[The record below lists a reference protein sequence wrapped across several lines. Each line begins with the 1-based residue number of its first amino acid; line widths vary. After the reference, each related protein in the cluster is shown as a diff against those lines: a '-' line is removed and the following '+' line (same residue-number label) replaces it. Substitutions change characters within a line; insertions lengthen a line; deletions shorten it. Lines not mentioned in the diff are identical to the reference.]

1 MRVGFC
7 FLELIQLLTPKN
19 QGAMTAEIA
28 VMNRKAVALAAD
40 SAVTIGG
47 SGKIYSS
54 ENKLFTIS
62 KYHPIGIMIFNNA
75 QFMNIPWEVI
85 IKSYREDIGD
95 KSFKTVKSCSEH
107 FLDWLRNIQKQILND
122 QERADF
128 ITTTFINTATNL
140 SANARNYML
149 ELIYSK
155 SESDPVEQSDVEN
168 AFMNFFEEAKK
179 ALKESDRICDL
190 KPSDILLDE
199 KAIPQ
204 LIEVSLDRADVKIKL
219 SKKKLELIKHVTFEV
234 ICKHMINFTG
244 VVFAGFGE
252 EEYFPSIT
260 SYKIDALYDGKLKYT
275 LFKETDNRGLA
286 TIIPFAQSEMVNR
299 FIEGIDPAFMNFFGE
314 YIEDIINEYPS
325 KILDSLPDI
334 ETSKKKSLTKQISK
348 ISKKLK
354 EDLRQN
360 LEEFTNE
367 KFIQPIISNLD
378 NLPLDELAEMA
389 LSLVNITSFKRKVS
403 IDELETV
410 GGPVDVAV
418 ITKGDGFIWIKRK
431 HYFDPKLNHHYFN
444 NYYKKKD

>member
-1 MRVGFC
+1 
-7 FLELIQLLTPKN
+7 
-19 QGAMTAEIA
+19 MTAEIA

-85 IKSYREDIGD
+85 IKSYRNDIGD
-95 KSFKTVKSCSEH
+95 KSFDTVKSCSEH
-107 FLDWLRNIQKQILND
+107 FLNWLRNIQKQILSE

-128 ITTTFINTATNL
+128 IATTFINTATNL
-140 SANARNYML
+140 SANARNHML

-155 SESDPVEQSDVEN
+155 SESDTVEQSDVED

-179 ALKESDRICDL
+179 ILKENDRICDL

-199 KAIPQ
+199 KAIPK
-204 LIEVSLDRADVKIKL
+204 LIEVSLERAEVKIKL
-219 SKKKLELIKHVTFEV
+219 SKKKLDLIKHVTFEV
-234 ICKHMINFTG
+234 ICKHMTNYTG

-260 SYKIDALYDGKLKYT
+260 SYKIDALYDGKLKYI

-348 ISKKLK
+348 ISKSLK

-367 KFIQPIISNLD
+367 KFVQPIISNLD

-431 HYFDPKLNHHYFN
+431 HYFDPKLNHHFFN
-444 NYYKKKD
+444 NYYRKKD